1 MARSCVTFE
10 IAESGLLIVHIARGS
25 VIFSHL
31 EGQGGQNSFR
41 LVAFVYSLDKGWE
54 PLDEGK
60 RLAAV
65 TIGDEAAEWVDGA
78 LVEAEVDPGDE
89 PTELDEDPRRLE
101 AQDAEYV

>member
-25 VIFSHL
+25 VIFNHL
-31 EGQGGQNSFR
+31 VGQGGQNSFR

-65 TIGDEAAEWVDGA
+65 AICDDAAEWVDSA
-78 LVEAEVDPGDE
+78 LVEAEVGPGDE
-89 PTELDEDPRRLE
+89 PTELDEDPRRLK